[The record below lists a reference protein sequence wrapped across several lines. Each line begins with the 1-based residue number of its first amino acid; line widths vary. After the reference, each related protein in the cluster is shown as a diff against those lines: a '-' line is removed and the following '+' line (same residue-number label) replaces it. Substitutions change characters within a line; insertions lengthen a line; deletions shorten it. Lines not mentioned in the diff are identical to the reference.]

1 MDNNIKEDLCGY
13 LNDSDDQE
21 KYIEQDKQEIPE

>member
-1 MDNNIKEDLCGY
+1 MHINNKEDFGGY

-21 KYIEQDKQEIPE
+21 KYIEQDKQEVPE